1 MKRFN
6 FLQTTFYLLIV
17 VLFASCNSSNEQKDD
32 IKICPQC
39 NMGLPK
45 SDKNTANIINS
56 DNYYFDDVGCM
67 VLYAHEHH
75 IEFKKIDAKVFSNDT
90 HKYIDAKEAYYT
102 IDEETPM
109 HYGFGAYENKV
120 KNSIDF
126 DELILRML
134 RGENMANPKIR
145 KQILGY

>member
-6 FLQTTFYLLIV
+6 FLQATFYLLIV
-17 VLFASCNSSNEQKDD
+17 VLFVSCNSSSEQKDA

-39 NMGLPK
+39 NMSLPK
-45 SDKNTANIINS
+45 SDINTAIIKNN
-56 DNYYFDDVGCM
+56 DKYYFDDVGCM
-67 VLYAHEHH
+67 VLYAKDNH

-90 HKYIDAKEAYYT
+90 HSYINAKEAYYT
-102 IDEETPM
+102 INEETPM
-109 HYGFGAYENKV
+109 HYGFGAYKEKV